1 MKNLQ
6 VKRSYRGVF
15 LWLNIPLWSI
25 FLILSLQIEAQAQE
39 KKSFFNK
46 NNNQLTFDNFFTSTI
61 KFIADEKINNPSD
74 LELATIKK
82 IAPRYQVFTSAQYL
96 LAQHNRITRVTGVE
110 VNQTNQGLEV
120 ILKTVAKQRLVPLIL
135 PEGKNL
141 VIEIPDATLAFAIR
155 NGVSK
160 TNLTPEITEVKLTKI
175 DNNSIRLTI
184 TGANQAPNAEV
195 VPSNQNLVLSINS
208 QRTTV
213 QQKPDVEIIATG
225 EGEEDNYYVPNASTA
240 TKTDIAIRDIPGSI
254 QVIPNQVLE
263 DRQITGVREAVSNV
277 SGVTPGGDG
286 TLSTIGESFIFRG
299 FDNDPGGATFVNG
312 FKRYTDTGFGRDLG
326 VANIEQIEIL
336 KGPASVLYGQAEP
349 GGILNITTKQPLL
362 EPFYNVE
369 GIIGNFD
376 YYSPALDF
384 SSPLNDSKTISYRF
398 NADYRNF
405 GSHVDFVDTESVF
418 VAPVVSFDLGKKTNL
433 TLEADYLSLNKT
445 SYSGLP
451 SSGTVIDNPLGKLP
465 DSRFLD
471 VPDSKT
477 YDYFFNFGYRLK
489 HEFSDNWSIRNGF
502 KTSYYQV
509 DEEYFFGIG
518 VGEDNRTLERDG
530 AYTESDAYSNIL
542 QTDVLGKIQTGS
554 IKHDLLF
561 GLELGWTSYDLD
573 RFESSSGIPAIDIF
587 NPVYESIE
595 FDSFIGTEN
604 ADQNTVGLYAQDLV
618 SLGDKFKVLLGGRL
632 DFAST
637 SYENLATQIS
647 YEQDD
652 NAFSPRVGLVY
663 QPIKP
668 VSLYTSWSRS
678 FQPSQASAINADNT
692 PFEPTKGEQF
702 EAGVKTEF
710 LDGKLAT
717 TLAAY
722 QITKENVVTDDP
734 NDPAFSIQVGEQQ
747 SKGIE
752 LDVSGKIL
760 PGWNIIASYAYTDTE
775 VTKDNSG
782 NEGNQLDNVSPHS
795 ASLWTTYEVQDGGWK
810 GFGLGGGLFFI
821 DEREGDLENTFTLPS
836 YVRTDAV
843 IYYRRKNWQTQLN
856 FKNLFDV
863 DYYEGASFGSVFP
876 GATFTVQGS
885 FAVEF

>member
-1 MKNLQ
+1 MKW
-6 VKRSYRGVF
+6 SYCYSFSG
-15 LWLNIPLWSI
+15 LNIHFWAI
-25 FLILSLQIEAQAQE
+25 FGILLLNQEAQAE
-39 KKSFFNK
+39 CKKCTLNK
-46 NNNQLTFDNFFTSTI
+46 NNNQLTIDRTRSPKARHIVN
-61 KFIADEKINNPSD
+61 
-74 LELATIKK
+74 ATPQTASI
-82 IAPRYQVFTSAQYL
+82 PTRDL
-96 LAQHNRITRVTGVE
+96 LAQQSNLTRVTGVE
-110 VNQTNQGLEV
+110 VNQTNRGLEV

-141 VIEIPDATLAFAIR
+141 VIEIPDATLAFTIR
-155 NGVSK
+155 NGVSQ
-160 TNLTPEITEVKLTKI
+160 TNPSPGIRAVNLTKI
-175 DNNSIRLTI
+175 DNSNIRLTI
-184 TGANQAPNAEV
+184 TGANQAPRAEV

-208 QRTTV
+208 QRTTA
-213 QQKPDVEIIATG
+213 QQKPDETIEVIATE
-225 EGEEDNYYVPNASTA
+225 EGEENNYYVPNASTA
-240 TKTDIAIRDIPGSI
+240 TKTDIPIRDIPSSI
-254 QVIPNQVLE
+254 QVIPNQVLK

-286 TLSTIGESFIFRG
+286 TLSTIGESYIFRG
-299 FDNDPGGATFVNG
+299 FDNGQTGGTFVNG
-312 FKRYTDTGFGRDLG
+312 FKRYTDTGYGRDLS

-376 YYSPALDF
+376 YYSPAIDF

-451 SSGTVIDNPLGKLP
+451 SSGTVVDNPLGKLP

-471 VPDSKT
+471 NPDSKT

-489 HEFSDNWSIRNGF
+489 HQFSDNWSIRNGF

-509 DEEYFFGIG
+509 DEEYFFGVG
-518 VGEDNRTLERDG
+518 VGEDNHTLERDG
-530 AYTESDAYSNIL
+530 AYTESDAYSNVL

-554 IKHDLLF
+554 IKQDLLF

-587 NPVYESIE
+587 NPVYEPVDFDE
-595 FDSFIGTEN
+595 FISTEN
-604 ADQNTVGLYAQDLV
+604 ADQNTVGLYAQDLI
-618 SLGDKFKVLLGGRL
+618 SFGEKFKVLVGGRL
-632 DFAST
+632 DFATT
-637 SYENLATQIS
+637 SYENSESQAA
-647 YEQDD
+647 YENGDSG
-652 NAFSPRVGLVY
+652 FSPRVGLVY

-668 VSLYTSWSRS
+668 VSLYGSWSRS
-678 FQPSQASAINADNT
+678 FQPALASSVNADNT
-692 PFEPTKGEQF
+692 TFEPTKGEQF
-702 EAGVKTEF
+702 EVGVKTEF

-722 QITKENVVTDDP
+722 QITKENVTTEDP
-734 NDPAFSIQVGEQQ
+734 NDPALSIQVGEQQ

-752 LDVSGKIL
+752 LDVNGKIL
-760 PGWNIIASYAYTDTE
+760 PGWNIIAGYAYTDTE

-782 NEGNQLDNVSPHS
+782 NVGNQLANVSPHS
-795 ASLWTTYEVQDGGWK
+795 ASLWTTYEIQDGGWK

-821 DEREGDLENTFTLPS
+821 DEREGDLENTFTLPN

-843 IYYRRKNWQTQLN
+843 IYYRRQNWRTQLN

-863 DYYEGASFGSVFP
+863 DYYEGASYGSVFP
-876 GATFTVQGS
+876 GAPFTVQGS
-885 FAVEF
+885 FALEF

>member
-1 MKNLQ
+1 M
-6 VKRSYRGVF
+6 KRSSRYG
-15 LWLNIPLWSI
+15 LLYLNIPLLSI
-25 FLILSLQIEAQAQE
+25 LWFLLPSLKAQAEE
-39 KKSFFNK
+39 KSTSISQTSPNIAIATE
-46 NNNQLTFDNFFTSTI
+46 NNQSRQVVSTLAKDLFLKDTPIRGRREASALVQATSH
-61 KFIADEKINNPSD
+61 IAQQSN
-74 LELATIKK
+74 
-82 IAPRYQVFTSAQYL
+82 V
-96 LAQHNRITRVTGVE
+96 TRVTGVE
-110 VNQTNQGLEV
+110 LNQTDNRLEV
-120 ILKTVAKQRLVPLIL
+120 ILQTVAGSQRLVPLIL
-135 PEGKNL
+135 PVGNNL
-141 VIEIPDATLAFAIR
+141 VIDILDATLGFSIR
-155 NGVSK
+155 NGVTQINPVRGIKS
-160 TNLTPEITEVKLTKI
+160 VALTKI
-175 DNNSIRLTI
+175 DDNGIRLTI
-184 TGANQAPNAEV
+184 TGDTQTPSAEV
-195 VPSNQNLVLSINS
+195 VPSNQNLVLSIDP
-208 QRTTV
+208 QGTTV
-213 QQKPDVEIIATG
+213 RQPSDQEIEVIATG
-225 EGEEDNYYVPNASTA
+225 EGEDDNYNVPNASTA
-240 TKTDIAIRDIPGSI
+240 TKTDIPVRDIPGSI

-263 DRQITGVREAVSNV
+263 DRQITGLREAVSNV

-312 FKRYTDTGFGRDLG
+312 FKRYTDTGFGRDIG

-349 GGILNITTKQPLL
+349 GGILNITTKQPLSS
-362 EPFYNVE
+362 PSYNIE

-376 YYSPALDF
+376 YYSPAIDF

-405 GSHVDFVDTESVF
+405 SSHVDFVDTESVF
-418 VAPVVSFDLGKKTNL
+418 VAPVVSFDLGEKTKL

-451 SSGTVIDNPLGKLP
+451 SSGTVVDNPLGKLP

-471 VPDSKT
+471 NPDSKT

-489 HEFSDNWSIRNGF
+489 HKFSDNWSIRNGF

-509 DEEYFFGIG
+509 DEEYLFGLG

-530 AYTESDAYSNIL
+530 AYTESDAYSNVL
-542 QTDVLGKIQTGS
+542 QTDVLGKIGTGN
-554 IKHDLLF
+554 IKQDLLF
-561 GLELGWTSYDLD
+561 GLELGRTSYDLD
-573 RFESSSGIPAIDIF
+573 RFGASSGVPAIDIF
-587 NPVYESIE
+587 NPVYETVDFDE
-595 FDSFIGTEN
+595 FISTQN
-604 ADQNTVGLYAQDLV
+604 ADQNTVGLYAQDLI
-618 SLGDKFKVLLGGRL
+618 SLGKKFKVLVGGRL

-637 SYENLATQIS
+637 SFENSDGQIAYENGDS
-647 YEQDD
+647 G
-652 NAFSPRVGLVY
+652 FSPRMGLVY

-678 FQPSQASAINADNT
+678 FQPSLASLVNADNT

-722 QITKENVVTDDP
+722 QITKENVTTQDP
-734 NDPAFSIQVGEQQ
+734 NDPALSIQVGEQQ
-747 SKGIE
+747 SKGVE
-752 LDVSGKIL
+752 LDVSGEIL
-760 PGWNIIASYAYTDTE
+760 PGWNIIAGYAYTDTE
-775 VTKDNSG
+775 VTKDNRG

-795 ASLWTTYEVQDGGWK
+795 ASLWTTYEIQDGGWK

-821 DEREGDLENTFTLPS
+821 DEREGDLENTFTLSS

-843 IYYRRKNWQTQLN
+843 IYYRRQNWQTQLN

-876 GATFTVQGS
+876 GAPFTVQGS
-885 FAVEF
+885 VAIEF